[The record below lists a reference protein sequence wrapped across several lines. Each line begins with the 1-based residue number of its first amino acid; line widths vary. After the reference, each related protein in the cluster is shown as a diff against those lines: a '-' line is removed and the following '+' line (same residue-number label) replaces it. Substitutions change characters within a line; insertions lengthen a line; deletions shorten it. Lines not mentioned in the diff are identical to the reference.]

1 MSGISVYVPQC
12 SLDDSQN
19 DNFDV
24 SLFKVIVGDFNGHVG
39 RNAGDSETSMVMLE
53 GMQVTQKQHGGRGR
67 ILQFCTVKNL
77 AVKNTLFKTRAS
89 HLVNFELGPSKT

>member
-19 DNFDV
+19 DNFYV
-24 SLFKVIVGDFNGHVG
+24 SLFKVTVGDFNGHVG
-39 RNAGDSETSMVMLE
+39 RNAGDF
-53 GMQVTQKQHGGRGR
+53 QKQHGSRGR
-67 ILQFCTVKNL
+67 ILEFCTVKNL